1 MAGIWCASDMTQDE
15 TRAANKKK
23 NAPVLILFFY
33 LVKKNSTTG
42 KSAGSW
48 SLTFCNQKFK
58 TFNGPRASLAWY
70 KGILICSH
78 SRARSERLIAK
89 HYRAFWLA
97 QEEKGPKLRAR
108 GIVYLALG
116 FERKL
121 HFLTQRRSEKTS
133 SINKLESICNWTVS
147 TWQKESIWQGDDRY
161 MRVPSLTA
169 VKCTVSFKFRVFFF
183 LIRLF
188 FSFRQASKPLLER
201 QRRARINRSL
211 EELKGLVLSAL
222 YRDVS
227 CFTKLSWIL
236 QQVVLVN
243 ANNLL

>member
-1 MAGIWCASDMTQDE
+1 M
-15 TRAANKKK
+15 
-23 NAPVLILFFY
+23 
-33 LVKKNSTTG
+33 
-42 KSAGSW
+42 
-48 SLTFCNQKFK
+48 
-58 TFNGPRASLAWY
+58 
-70 KGILICSH
+70 
-78 SRARSERLIAK
+78 
-89 HYRAFWLA
+89 
-97 QEEKGPKLRAR
+97 
-108 GIVYLALG
+108 
-116 FERKL
+116 
-121 HFLTQRRSEKTS
+121 
-133 SINKLESICNWTVS
+133 
-147 TWQKESIWQGDDRY
+147 
-161 MRVPSLTA
+161 
-169 VKCTVSFKFRVFFF
+169 SFKFRVFFF